1 MPDMQHADL
10 VLSSPNAAVLH
21 LWCSSLGSF
30 VLYDVEL
37 LRGCLCLQDRVVA
50 ARDGM
55 METLSA
61 RHDIFNPA
69 PSAGGAGSG
78 TPGACPVLPRA
89 LYGLSLSVVP
99 G

>member
-1 MPDMQHADL
+1 M
-10 VLSSPNAAVLH
+10 
-21 LWCSSLGSF
+21 
-30 VLYDVEL
+30 
-37 LRGCLCLQDRVVA
+37 A

-78 TPGACPVLPRA
+78 TPGACPVLPHA
-89 LYGLSLSVVP
+89 LYGLSLSVVL